1 MNRVMTLGRSLLAS
15 TVATTLL
22 FAAACGSTP
31 DMNYGGANTAAT
43 GRPTT
48 SVYAGETF
56 SAADVAFARMT
67 VPHYQQAVHRP
78 TAPIL
83 ARRRWRR
90 RSSRRRRP
98 NWRRCRLSSTGPDPT
113 GRSSARRAG
122 PVKAGEMLG
131 PTVHNGLLTT

>member
-1 MNRVMTLGRSLLAS
+1 MNRVMTLGRILLAS

-43 GRPTT
+43 GR
-48 SVYAGETF
+48 
-56 SAADVAFARMT
+56 
-67 VPHYQQAVHRP
+67 
-78 TAPIL
+78 
-83 ARRRWRR
+83 
-90 RSSRRRRP
+90 
-98 NWRRCRLSSTGPDPT
+98 RRCRLSSTGPDPT
-113 GRSSARRAG
+113 GRSTARRAG